1 MSFNEKKEFSKSGKI
16 NAGVY
21 LIDKKFYEKMDQ
33 TKKSIEIDI
42 FPRLINSGLYAF
54 NVGKKFIDIGTPTSL
69 IEAADYFEQRLTN
82 DNQ

>member
-1 MSFNEKKEFSKSGKI
+1 
-16 NAGVY
+16 
-21 LIDKKFYEKMDQ
+21 MDQ